1 MKGREGRKKGNR
13 ILEKWILKV
22 TRRENWKELKSI
34 MEVCVTDNEF
44 ESEPSDQR
52 KLLVVEKNDQVV
64 TWKGVG
70 YRSRFSHIF
79 GILGILNKITLNYE
93 ISLWIFV
100 ILGILLI
107 KIWYTRYVKYF
118 SFFPRLFFTLLNF
131 MFSDWLIRVN

>member
-22 TRRENWKELKSI
+22 TRRENWKKSKSI